1 MSIRSRLIQASLAVI
16 MVAAASPSHA
26 VQFPNTSDRGAP
38 ARGPSL
44 GTRGEICLDPTN
56 RPSLTSLL
64 PHNAIATAFGA
75 NTDIPMSLW
84 FYIPDNEAA
93 GAELTIVNEL
103 GDTTYQQTVELPSTS
118 GTIQLK
124 LPQYQ
129 ADGVTPTFESGSL
142 YYWDFALIC
151 DPNDRGDDV
160 LLGGGIQRIDAST
173 EFLAQ
178 LDAVADDLLAQA
190 ELYATAGAWQET
202 ITLAASLRTQNPDAW
217 SELLSSVDLDALA
230 DKPIVGPTL
239 GPTLGST
246 AGQQSTE
253 PTAEPTTEQTT
264 GQPEPVADTPTSSQ
278 GPTAMPN
285 RSGDLQRL
293 LEGINP

>member
-1 MSIRSRLIQASLAVI
+1 MSIRSRLIQALLAAL
-16 MVAAASPSHA
+16 MVTAASPSYA

-64 PHNAIATAFGA
+64 PHNEIATAFGA

-84 FYIPDNEAA
+84 FYIPETGAA
-93 GAELTIVNEL
+93 DAELTVFNEL
-103 GDTTYQQTVELPSTS
+103 GDTTFQTTIELPSTP
-118 GTIQLK
+118 GTIQVK

-129 ADGVTPTFESGSL
+129 ADGVTPTFESGNL

-151 DPNDRGDDV
+151 DPNDRSDDV
-160 LLGGGIQRIDAST
+160 LLGGGIQRIDASSD
-173 EFLAQ
+173 FLTQ
-178 LDAVADDLLAQA
+178 LDAVADDPLAQA

-202 ITLAASLRTQNPDAW
+202 ITLAASLRSQNPDAW
-217 SELLSSVDLDALA
+217 AELLTSVDLDFLA
-230 DKPIVGPTL
+230 NQPIIGQPVGQTP
-239 GPTLGST
+239 
-246 AGQQSTE
+246 GQ
-253 PTAEPTTEQTT
+253 TAEQTDPTESPT
-264 GQPEPVADTPTSSQ
+264 GSPTS
-278 GPTAMPN
+278 MPN
-285 RSGDLQRL
+285 GSGDLQRL

>member
-1 MSIRSRLIQASLAVI
+1 MSIRSRLIQALLAAL
-16 MVAAASPSHA
+16 MVTAASPSYA

-84 FYIPDNEAA
+84 FYIPETGAA
-93 GAELTIVNEL
+93 DAELTIFNEL
-103 GDTTYQQTVELPSTS
+103 GDTTFQTTIELPSTP
-118 GTIQLK
+118 GTIQVK

-129 ADGVTPTFESGSL
+129 ADGVTPTFESGNL

-151 DPNDRGDDV
+151 DPNDRSDDV
-160 LLGGGIQRIDAST
+160 LLGGRIQRIDASSD
-173 EFLAQ
+173 FLTQ
-178 LDAVADDLLAQA
+178 LDAVADDPLAQA

-202 ITLAASLRTQNPDAW
+202 ITLAASLRSQNPDAW
-217 SELLSSVDLDALA
+217 TELLSSVDLDSVA
-230 DKPIVGPTL
+230 DQPIVGQTVGQVPGQPAPT
-239 GPTLGST
+239 GST
-246 AGQQSTE
+246 
-253 PTAEPTTEQTT
+253 
-264 GQPEPVADTPTSSQ
+264 
-278 GPTAMPN
+278 TAMPN
-285 RSGDLQRL
+285 SSGDLQRL

>member
-1 MSIRSRLIQASLAVI
+1 MSIRSRLIQASLAAL
-16 MVAAASPSHA
+16 MVTAASPSYA

-56 RPSLTSLL
+56 QPSLTSLL

-84 FYIPDNEAA
+84 FYIPDTGAA
-93 GAELTIVNEL
+93 AAELTIVNEL
-103 GDTTYQQTVELPSTS
+103 GDTTFQKTIELPSTP
-118 GTIQLK
+118 GTIQVM

-129 ADGVTPTFESGSL
+129 TDGATPTFESGSL

-151 DPNDRGDDV
+151 DPNDRSDDV
-160 LLGGGIQRIDAST
+160 LLGGGIQRIDASPD
-173 EFLAQ
+173 FLTQ
-178 LDAVADDLLAQA
+178 LDAVADDPLAQA

-202 ITLAASLRTQNPDAW
+202 ITLAASLRSQNPDAW
-217 SELLSSVDLDALA
+217 TELLSSVDLDSVA
-230 DKPIVGPTL
+230 DQPIVGQTVGQVPGQTAPT
-239 GPTLGST
+239 GST
-246 AGQQSTE
+246 
-253 PTAEPTTEQTT
+253 
-264 GQPEPVADTPTSSQ
+264 
-278 GPTAMPN
+278 TAMPN
-285 RSGDLQRL
+285 SSGDLQRL